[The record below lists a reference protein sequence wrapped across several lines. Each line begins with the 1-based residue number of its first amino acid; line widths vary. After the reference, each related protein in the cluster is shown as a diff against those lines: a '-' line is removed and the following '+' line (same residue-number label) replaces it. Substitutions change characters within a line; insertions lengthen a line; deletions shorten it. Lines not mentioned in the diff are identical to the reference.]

1 MYEMDELFPQ
11 VDEKKTV
18 AKVKH
23 FLKHSLPQMQR
34 YSHKDISGIKSPI
47 ITDMPRGGSVG
58 NQAEETITQI
68 VYAEQVIN
76 SVVSA
81 LKSCDVVSRKLL
93 IDVYIGNSK
102 TPDYSEM
109 EALGYEKTRYQFYK
123 NRACLQF
130 ADSFMIEDLHVFK
143 KWTFSEPNSFKY
155 AL

>member
-1 MYEMDELFPQ
+1 MDELFPQ
-11 VDEKKTV
+11 VDEKATV
-18 AKVKH
+18 TKVKH
-23 FLKHSLPQMQR
+23 FLKHTLPQMQR

-58 NQAEETITQI
+58 NQAEETITQR

-76 SVVSA
+76 SVVVA

-143 KWTFSEPNSFKY
+143 KWTFSEPKGVKY
-155 AL
+155 ML

>member
-1 MYEMDELFPQ
+1 MYKMDELFPQ

-23 FLKHSLPQMQR
+23 FLKHSLPKMQR

-47 ITDMPRGGSVG
+47 ITDMPKGSSVG
-58 NQAEETITQI
+58 NQAQEAITQI

-76 SVVSA
+76 SVVAA
-81 LKSCDVVSRKLL
+81 LKSCDTISRKLL

-109 EALGYEKTRYQFYK
+109 EELGYEKTRYQFYK

-143 KWTFSEPNSFKY
+143 KWTFSEPKGVKY
-155 AL
+155 ML